1 MTKLTRRTRD
11 PQVCVEL
18 LRQARIE
25 LEKSPPA
32 YSEGIC
38 LAIAGAELI
47 VGLRLSGSY
56 ALGSP
61 AARNGV
67 YLRGYIEKQLG
78 SSSYLGEWL
87 AKRQKTYGPTTAES
101 LRKARL
107 QWIDWMTEQL
117 EEELIKPT

>member
-11 PQVCVEL
+11 PQVCIEL

-25 LEKSPPA
+25 FEKRPPA

-38 LAIAGAELI
+38 SAIARAEPI
-47 VGLRLSGSY
+47 VSLRLSGSY
-56 ALGSP
+56 DLGSP

-78 SSSYLGEWL
+78 SSAYLGTWL
-87 AKRQKTYGPTTAES
+87 IKRLKTCGLMDVES

-107 QWIDWMTEQL
+107 QWIDWMIEQL
-117 EEELIKPT
+117 EAEPTKPT